1 MIRVDGWSS
10 PRVLDSMLGV
20 STFLQNQILM
30 DSYYLEKNIRGI
42 WNFLVFEVFFC
53 TFQTVGTLGGM
64 VASAL
69 AAASFGRRRRR
80 DVLEVD
86 GELDLMARV
95 DKGVEEIVNEME
107 GRQELGMLEGMLN
120 RFWNIFT

>member
-42 WNFLVFEVFFC
+42 WNFLVFEVFFAH
-53 TFQTVGTLGGM
+53 FRLWAPWVGWLR
-64 VASAL
+64 L
-69 AAASFGRRRRR
+69 LLQQLRL
-80 DVLEVD
+80 DE
-86 GELDLMARV
+86 GEGEKFWRT
-95 DKGVEEIVNEME
+95 ME
-107 GRQELGMLEGMLN
+107 SL
-120 RFWNIFT
+120 T

>member
-1 MIRVDGWSS
+1 MRKIFGS
-10 PRVLDSMLGV
+10 
-20 STFLQNQILM
+20 
-30 DSYYLEKNIRGI
+30 
-42 WNFLVFEVFFC
+42 FLVFEVFC

-80 DVLEVD
+80 DVLEDD